1 MSVRQSRFGDDT
13 SCGSVDLLA
22 ADPGAYC
29 VDACLLRQAHHLVH
43 LANLGAGLPD
53 ADGTGGVRPVAVPEA
68 SEVQDDRITDLDH
81 PIARLVMGVGPVGA

>member
-43 LANLGAGLPD
+43 LANLRAGLPD
-53 ADGTGGVRPVAVPEA
+53 ADGTGGVRPVAVPETHQTA
-68 SEVQDDRITDLDH
+68 KN
-81 PIARLVMGVGPVGA
+81 PIGLEIPRATQLYTPPS